1 MLEIFSL
8 YAKRTIVEKVC
19 LRGSRTDGSFKLK
32 CGLAQPLRSVP
43 PQRRSLELDDRGP
56 PV

>member
-19 LRGSRTDGSFKLK
+19 LRGSRTDGGFKLK

-43 PQRRSLELDDRGP
+43 P
-56 PV
+56 